1 MTRTRFLKTAG
12 VISAFAAIV
21 LVAMLNNSKP
31 GRARDDDGG
40 DEREESRVRR
50 GFEIAPVHLNLEGK
64 TARWWDG
71 AAILLTH
78 KGGRQPTQD
87 RALSMTMNSVT

>member
-12 VISAFAAIV
+12 VSAFAAII
-21 LVAMLNNSKP
+21 LVAMLNNSKRV
-31 GRARDDDGG
+31 RARGDDGG

-50 GFEIAPVHLNLEGK
+50 AFEIAPVRLNLEGK
-64 TARWWDG
+64 TARWWDW
-71 AAILLTH
+71 AAILLAH

-87 RALSMTMNSVT
+87 RALT